1 MSAAPIIEKAE
12 VRAEQ
17 AIESAWKAYQTTAK
31 YGMAFGKA
39 CFDFQQKF
47 AEQGQRVKGQGVSPI
62 LDKLGIP
69 KSTAYW
75 WIARYKE
82 AEGIAD
88 IEVPDSPEEIR
99 HEQVA
104 AKIRQCLEDKSFPT
118 LGVAWAPWKA
128 TTDADIAKYGT
139 EPNNDRYRIT
149 LFLSQE
155 EATSLSGCERN
166 PLPLGMGSSE

>member
-1 MSAAPIIEKAE
+1 MSATPIIEKAE

-39 CFDFQQKF
+39 CFDFQQRF

-62 LDKLGIP
+62 LDKLEIP

-88 IEVPDSPEEIR
+88 IEVPDSPEETR
-99 HEQVA
+99 HDAIAETICKSLL
-104 AKIRQCLEDKSFPT
+104 AKSIPCQNVT
-118 LGVAWAPWKA
+118 WAPW
-128 TTDADIAKYGT
+128 TPRTDAEIRVYGK

-149 LFLSQE
+149 LYLSQE
-155 EATSLSGCERN
+155 EATSLSQ
-166 PLPLGMGSSE
+166 PLGQAVSR